1 MIKKYPARLRQKI
14 RETLRSMRSGGGGDA
29 LNLPNMLSLAR
40 VAAVPVIILLLIY
53 PGRVLSLI
61 AAVFFLLICVTDWLD
76 GYVARKRGLVTSLGK
91 FLDPLADKLLILSSF
106 IMLIPSGR
114 VPAWVVA
121 LIVAREI
128 AVTGLRA
135 VASDMGVVIA
145 AARLG
150 KIKTVSQIIC
160 VAALLANYRFY
171 NIDFHAIG
179 SLVLI
184 PAFILTMWSG
194 VDYFIKFFSANDG
207 VSR

>member
-1 MIKKYPARLRQKI
+1 M
-14 RETLRSMRSGGGGDA
+14 RETLRRMRTGGGGEA

-61 AAVFFLLICVTDWLD
+61 AAIFFLLICITDWLD

-91 FLDPLADKLLILSSF
+91 FLDPLADKLLIISSF

-135 VASDMGVVIA
+135 VASDMGLVMA
-145 AARLG
+145 AGKLG
-150 KIKTVSQIIC
+150 KIKTVFQIIC
-160 VAALLANYRFY
+160 VAALLAHYRFY
-171 NIDFHAIG
+171 GIDFHAIG
-179 SLVLI
+179 TFALI

-194 VDYFIKFFSANDG
+194 VDYFVKFFSSN
-207 VSR
+207 VSPGDKSHL

>member
-1 MIKKYPARLRQKI
+1 MIGKYPARLRRKLG
-14 RETLRSMRSGGGGDA
+14 ETLRRMRAGSGGEA

-61 AAVFFLLICVTDWLD
+61 AAIFFLLICITDWLD

-128 AVTGLRA
+128 AITGLRA
-135 VASDMGVVIA
+135 VASDMGIVIA
-145 AARLG
+145 AGKLG
-150 KIKTVSQIIC
+150 KIKTVTQIIS
-160 VAALLANYRFY
+160 VAALLAHYTWY
-171 NIDFHAIG
+171 GIDFHLIG
-179 SLVLI
+179 ILALI

-194 VDYFIKFFSANDG
+194 LDYFVKFFSSNEL
-207 VSR
+207 